1 MSRSFLLNTTLSLC
15 LATLSI
21 AATAQTREYW
31 KCEGGHSFVLSNA
44 TSGDDQLKLRW
55 KNKVFSLRQQDSQ
68 IGAKRY
74 VDEISGMDWIAIPQ
88 KAMLF
93 NRKLGQRLADN
104 CHVSLNEKTSVPKK
118 IKKKAMSP
126 NTVLLQLTI

>member
-1 MSRSFLLNTTLSLC
+1 MSRSFLLNTTLTLC

-21 AATAQTREYW
+21 AATAQTNQYW
-31 KCEGGHSFVLSNA
+31 KCEGGHSFTISNPP
-44 TSGDDQLKLRW
+44 SGDQPLKLHW
-55 KNKVFSLRQQDSQ
+55 KNKVFSLHQQDSE

-74 VDEISGMDWIAIPQ
+74 VDEISGMDWIDIPQ

-93 NRKLGQRLADN
+93 NRNLGQRLADN
-104 CHVSLNEKTSVPKK
+104 CHLSVHEKTKVPQ
-118 IKKKAMSP
+118 KKKKSMPP